1 LFSFFEKLLKVRPAL
16 FFGGAAA
23 QNRTVA
29 VIELIQIKNCVGQ
42 EEPRLLPSVR
52 PIVAKLA
59 FIRPVIAHSC
69 RKQLFEV

>member
-1 LFSFFEKLLKVRPAL
+1 LKDSLKVRPAL

-29 VIELIQIKNCVGQ
+29 VIESIQIKNRVGQ
-42 EEPRLLPSVR
+42 EEPRLLLSVR
-52 PIVAKLA
+52 PVVPQLA

-69 RKQLFEV
+69 HKQLFEV